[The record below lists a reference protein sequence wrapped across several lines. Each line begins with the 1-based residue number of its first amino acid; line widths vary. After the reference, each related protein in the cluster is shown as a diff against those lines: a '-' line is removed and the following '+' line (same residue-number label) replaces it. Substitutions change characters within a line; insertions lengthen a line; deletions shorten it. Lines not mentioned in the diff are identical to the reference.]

1 MRKFVI
7 IVAGGKGLRMGGDIP
22 KQFLPIAGYPI
33 LMRTIMKFHQY
44 DASMGVVVVL
54 PEHQIS
60 YWTKLCADYHFDL
73 PYLLAKG
80 GETRFH
86 SVKNGLSVIDHD
98 SDVCVAVHDGV
109 RPFVSNGVIDAAFR
123 EAERSGAAVPTV
135 PLVDSIR
142 KVASDGGNEA
152 RNRTDYRLVQ
162 TPQVF
167 RRALYEQAA
176 EQAQQRGQDFT
187 DDCQLVE
194 ALGVQ
199 VTMTTGS
206 YTNIKLTTPEDFA
219 IAEALLKEIR
229 ANTEET

>member
-54 PEHQIS
+54 PEHQIP

-167 RRALYEQAA
+167 RCDLLWKAYEQPYCD
-176 EQAQQRGQDFT
+176 DFT
-187 DDCQLVE
+187 DDASVVE
-194 ALGVQ
+194 RFGHNVALTEGNRE
-199 VTMTTGS
+199 
-206 YTNIKLTTPEDFA
+206 NIKITTSFDLVL
-219 IAEALLKEIR
+219 AEAFLKE
-229 ANTEET
+229 